1 MKNKTLVMVAIVA
14 TTALL
19 IGAAVISQ
27 DAFACRKNKGDSSK
41 HQTGSQA
48 CINQNARCQN
58 LFGQIIGQDQA
69 ANIIGY
75 QP

>member
-1 MKNKTLVMVAIVA
+1 MKNKTLVIVAIVA

-27 DAFACRKNKGDSSK
+27 DAFACRKNKGDNSK
-41 HQTGSQA
+41 HQTGAQVCTSQ
-48 CINQNARCQN
+48 NKCQN
-58 LFGQIIGQDQA
+58 LHGQIIGEDIA
-69 ANIIGY
+69 VNIVGN